1 MKTLD
6 ALPTYFEAR
15 ENHLRAMARYN
26 NSQRKLFSLFDVAN
40 AADLEQAMLDNRH
53 LHYEERAHY
62 ELLARQAD
70 RASDIYDQATI
81 KQKQAIAAQQK
92 QFDAI
97 VASLDE

>member
-1 MKTLD
+1 MKTLE

-15 ENHLRAMARYN
+15 ESYLRAMARYDN
-26 NSQRKLFSLFDVAN
+26 MQKRLLALFDVATV
-40 AADLEQAMLDNRH
+40 AGLEQAMLENRH
-53 LHYEERAHY
+53 LHYEERMQY
-62 ELLARQAD
+62 EVLARQAD
-70 RASDIYDQATI
+70 KACDVYDQATI